1 MSAPEVPGVHHNRSW
16 RPSPAALTADPVI
29 RQDFRLAIADH
40 DIPPILRWAGLLV
53 VVLSPMSYLMEQ
65 DDGLAVHV
73 ADISVALLLIGAG
86 LWLPRSSVRP
96 RLVPPIF
103 AALITLLVVALLFEM
118 WLLPSALSMAYVLV
132 VMCAFGPS
140 TLAWRPFVIA
150 SAVMISVSAV
160 VAHTWAGH
168 NWLDWTFAAIG
179 SVLIGALLLRA
190 RLRSIDALA
199 DATALVQRLAT
210 TDELTGA
217 LNRHGLAFQLD
228 ALAAN
233 ARRLGQLIFV
243 AFVDIDG
250 LKRANDEYGHD
261 FGDDVIV
268 SVAQAVMGSVRQGDL
283 VARWG
288 GDELLV
294 VGLGAAPEESAFSG
308 RLHANIV
315 ASGIDLL
322 RWPGAVSIG
331 MAYGSPAS
339 MEIDDLITAAD
350 ADMYQR
356 RHER

>member
-1 MSAPEVPGVHHNRSW
+1 
-16 RPSPAALTADPVI
+16 
-29 RQDFRLAIADH
+29 
-40 DIPPILRWAGLLV
+40 
-53 VVLSPMSYLMEQ
+53 
-65 DDGLAVHV
+65 
-73 ADISVALLLIGAG
+73 
-86 LWLPRSSVRP
+86 
-96 RLVPPIF
+96 
-103 AALITLLVVALLFEM
+103 
-118 WLLPSALSMAYVLV
+118 
-132 VMCAFGPS
+132 
-140 TLAWRPFVIA
+140 
-150 SAVMISVSAV
+150 